1 MIISSTFITAS
12 LTRVCLSRNVL
23 YEGSG
28 SLLAS
33 MLKNNVV
40 LIHLDLS
47 VNKLGTKGIVDLA
60 AGLAKNVALQEL
72 NLKSNRIGSEAV
84 SQIPVMCQSN

>member
-1 MIISSTFITAS
+1 
-12 LTRVCLSRNVL
+12 
-23 YEGSG
+23 
-28 SLLAS
+28 